1 MRFLWLRRNEGSV
14 TPLILGFAI
23 VLVAVIATLSDLT
36 YLRNA
41 HLSLKSEGQEV
52 LAQSMRHLSAED
64 YYNGISLSGTSVP
77 GTSVPGT
84 SVPGTSA
91 SGTSASGT
99 SASGTSVPG
108 TSASGTSASGTSASG
123 TSASGT
129 SVPIDCRNTFLNILT
144 ALKEIRF
151 YMSNQPITIRGFT
164 CINSWIE
171 FEIST
176 SVLLPFNP
184 RFLEEVDP
192 TVTSLIRGGSRY
204 FSD

>member
-23 VLVAVIATLSDLT
+23 VLVAVIVTLSDLT

-52 LAQSMRHLSAED
+52 LAQSMRNLSAEN
-64 YYNGISLSGTSVP
+64 YYNGISL
-77 GTSVPGT
+77 
-84 SVPGTSA
+84 

-99 SASGTSVPG
+99 SASGI
-108 TSASGTSASGTSASG
+108 SASGISASGISL
-123 TSASGT
+123 SGT
-129 SVPIDCRNTFLNILT
+129 SVPIDCRNTHLNILT
-144 ALKEIRF
+144 TLKEIRF
-151 YMSNQPITIRGFT
+151 YMSNQPITISGFT

-184 RFLEEVDP
+184 RFLVDVDP

>member
-14 TPLILGFAI
+14 MPLILGFAI
-23 VLVAVIATLSDLT
+23 VLVAVIATLGDLT

-41 HLSLKSEGQEV
+41 HLALKSEGQEV
-52 LAQSMRHLSAED
+52 LAQSMRHLSTED
-64 YYNGISLSGTSVP
+64 YYNGR
-77 GTSVPGT
+77 
-84 SVPGTSA
+84 SA
-91 SGTSASGT
+91 SGTSTSGT
-99 SASGTSVPG
+99 STSGTS
-108 TSASGTSASGTSASG
+108 TSGTSTYGK
-123 TSASGT
+123 
-129 SVPIDCRNTFLNILT
+129 SVPIDCHKTYLNILT
-144 ALKEIRF
+144 ALKETRF
-151 YMSNQPITIRGFT
+151 YISNQPITISGFT

-184 RFLEEVDP
+184 RFLVDVDP

>member
-23 VLVAVIATLSDLT
+23 VLVAVIVTLSDLT

-41 HLSLKSEGQEV
+41 HLALKSEGQEV

-64 YYNGISLSGTSVP
+64 YYNGR
-77 GTSVPGT
+77 
-84 SVPGTSA
+84 SA
-91 SGTSASGT
+91 SGTSTSGT
-99 SASGTSVPG
+99 STSGTS
-108 TSASGTSASGTSASG
+108 TSGK
-123 TSASGT
+123 
-129 SVPIDCRNTFLNILT
+129 SVPIDCRKTYFNILT
-144 ALKEIRF
+144 ALKETRF
-151 YMSNQPITIRGFT
+151 YMSNQPITISGFT

-184 RFLEEVDP
+184 RFLVDVDP

>member
-23 VLVAVIATLSDLT
+23 VLVAIIATLSDLT
-36 YLRNA
+36 YLHNA
-41 HLSLKSEGQEV
+41 HLALKSEGQEV
-52 LAQSMRHLSAED
+52 LAQSMRNLSAED
-64 YYNGISLSGTSVP
+64 YYNGR
-77 GTSVPGT
+77 
-84 SVPGTSA
+84 SA
-91 SGTSASGT
+91 SGTSTSGT
-99 SASGTSVPG
+99 SKSGTSK
-108 TSASGTSASGTSASG
+108 SGTSTSGTSTSG

-129 SVPIDCRNTFLNILT
+129 SVPIDCRNTYLNILT

-151 YMSNQPITIRGFT
+151 YMSNQPITISGFT

-184 RFLEEVDP
+184 RFLVDVDP

>member
-36 YLRNA
+36 YLRSA
-41 HLSLKSEGQEV
+41 HLALKSEGQEV
-52 LAQSMRHLSAED
+52 LAQSMRNLSAED
-64 YYNGISLSGTSVP
+64 YYNGR
-77 GTSVPGT
+77 
-84 SVPGTSA
+84 SA
-91 SGTSASGT
+91 SGTSTSGT
-99 SASGTSVPG
+99 STSGTS
-108 TSASGTSASGTSASG
+108 TSGTSTSGK
-123 TSASGT
+123 
-129 SVPIDCRNTFLNILT
+129 SVPIDCRKTYLNILT
-144 ALKEIRF
+144 ALKETRF
-151 YMSNQPITIRGFT
+151 YMSNQPITISGFT

-184 RFLEEVDP
+184 RFLVDVDP

>member
-36 YLRNA
+36 YLRSA
-41 HLSLKSEGQEV
+41 HLALKSEGQEV
-52 LAQSMRHLSAED
+52 LAQSMRNLSAED
-64 YYNGISLSGTSVP
+64 YYNGRSASGISASGISAS
-77 GTSVPGT
+77 GI
-84 SVPGTSA
+84 SA
-91 SGTSASGT
+91 SGTSTSGK
-99 SASGTSVPG
+99 
-108 TSASGTSASGTSASG
+108 
-123 TSASGT
+123 
-129 SVPIDCRNTFLNILT
+129 SVPIDCRKTYLNILT

-151 YMSNQPITIRGFT
+151 YMSNQPITISGFN

-171 FEIST
+171 FEITT

-184 RFLEEVDP
+184 RFLVDVDP
-192 TVTSLIRGGSRY
+192 KVTSLIRGGSRY

>member
-23 VLVAVIATLSDLT
+23 VLVAIIATLSDLT
-36 YLRNA
+36 YLHNA
-41 HLSLKSEGQEV
+41 HLALKSEGQEV
-52 LAQSMRHLSAED
+52 LAQSMRNLSAED
-64 YYNGISLSGTSVP
+64 YYNGRSASGI
-77 GTSVPGT
+77 
-84 SVPGTSA
+84 SA
-91 SGTSASGT
+91 SGTSTSGI
-99 SASGTSVPG
+99 SASGTS
-108 TSASGTSASGTSASG
+108 TSGK
-123 TSASGT
+123 
-129 SVPIDCRNTFLNILT
+129 SVPIDCRNTYLNILT

-151 YMSNQPITIRGFT
+151 YMSNQPITISGFT

-184 RFLEEVDP
+184 RFLVDVDP

>member
-1 MRFLWLRRNEGSV
+1 MRFLWLRSDEGSV

-41 HLSLKSEGQEV
+41 HLSLKTEGQEV

-64 YYNGISLSGTSVP
+64 YYNG
-77 GTSVPGT
+77 
-84 SVPGTSA
+84 TSA
-91 SGTSASGT
+91 S
-99 SASGTSVPG
+99 G

-129 SVPIDCRNTFLNILT
+129 SVPIDCRNTHLNILT

-151 YMSNQPITIRGFT
+151 YMSNQPITISRFT

-184 RFLEEVDP
+184 RFLVDVDP
-192 TVTSLIRGGSRY
+192 TVKSLIRGGSRY

>member
-14 TPLILGFAI
+14 MPLILGFAI
-23 VLVAVIATLSDLT
+23 VLVAVIATLGDLT

-41 HLSLKSEGQEV
+41 HLALKSEGQEV
-52 LAQSMRHLSAED
+52 LAQSMRHLSTED
-64 YYNGISLSGTSVP
+64 YYNGR
-77 GTSVPGT
+77 
-84 SVPGTSA
+84 SA
-91 SGTSASGT
+91 SGTSTSGT
-99 SASGTSVPG
+99 STSGK
-108 TSASGTSASGTSASG
+108 
-123 TSASGT
+123 
-129 SVPIDCRNTFLNILT
+129 SVPIDCRKTYLNILT
-144 ALKEIRF
+144 ALKETRF
-151 YMSNQPITIRGFT
+151 YISNQPITISGFT

-184 RFLEEVDP
+184 RFLVDVDP

>member
-41 HLSLKSEGQEV
+41 HLALKSEGQEV
-52 LAQSMRHLSAED
+52 LAQSMRNLSAED
-64 YYNGISLSGTSVP
+64 YYNGISASGI
-77 GTSVPGT
+77 
-84 SVPGTSA
+84 SA
-91 SGTSASGT
+91 SGTSSSGI
-99 SASGTSVPG
+99 SASGTS
-108 TSASGTSASGTSASG
+108 TSGK
-123 TSASGT
+123 
-129 SVPIDCRNTFLNILT
+129 SVPIDCRKTYLNILT

-151 YMSNQPITIRGFT
+151 YMSNQPITISGFT

-171 FEIST
+171 FEITT

-184 RFLEEVDP
+184 RFLVDVDP

>member
-23 VLVAVIATLSDLT
+23 VLVAVIVTLSDLT

-41 HLSLKSEGQEV
+41 HLALKSEGQEV

-64 YYNGISLSGTSVP
+64 YYNGR
-77 GTSVPGT
+77 
-84 SVPGTSA
+84 SA
-91 SGTSASGT
+91 SGTSTSGT
-99 SASGTSVPG
+99 STSGTP
-108 TSASGTSASGTSASG
+108 TSG

-129 SVPIDCRNTFLNILT
+129 SVPIDCRNTYLNILT

-151 YMSNQPITIRGFT
+151 YMSNQPITISGFT

-184 RFLEEVDP
+184 RFLVDVDP

>member
-41 HLSLKSEGQEV
+41 HLALKSEGQEV

-64 YYNGISLSGTSVP
+64 YYNGR
-77 GTSVPGT
+77 
-84 SVPGTSA
+84 SA
-91 SGTSASGT
+91 SGTSTSGT
-99 SASGTSVPG
+99 STSGK
-108 TSASGTSASGTSASG
+108 
-123 TSASGT
+123 
-129 SVPIDCRNTFLNILT
+129 SVPIDCRKTYLNILT
-144 ALKEIRF
+144 ALKETRF
-151 YMSNQPITIRGFT
+151 YMSNQPITISGLT

-184 RFLEEVDP
+184 RFLVDVDP

>member
-23 VLVAVIATLSDLT
+23 VLVAVIVTLSDLT

-41 HLSLKSEGQEV
+41 HLALKSEGQEV

-64 YYNGISLSGTSVP
+64 YYNGR
-77 GTSVPGT
+77 
-84 SVPGTSA
+84 SA
-91 SGTSASGT
+91 SGTSTSGT
-99 SASGTSVPG
+99 STSGTSK
-108 TSASGTSASGTSASG
+108 SGTSTSG

-129 SVPIDCRNTFLNILT
+129 SVPIDCRNTYLNILT

-151 YMSNQPITIRGFT
+151 YMSNQPITISGFT

-184 RFLEEVDP
+184 RFLVDVDP

>member
-1 MRFLWLRRNEGSV
+1 MRRNEGSV

-41 HLSLKSEGQEV
+41 HLALKSEGQEV
-52 LAQSMRHLSAED
+52 LAQSMRHLSADD
-64 YYNGISLSGTSVP
+64 YYNGISASGI
-77 GTSVPGT
+77 
-84 SVPGTSA
+84 SA
-91 SGTSASGT
+91 SGISASGI
-99 SASGTSVPG
+99 SASGI
-108 TSASGTSASGTSASG
+108 SASGISASGK
-123 TSASGT
+123 
-129 SVPIDCRNTFLNILT
+129 SVPIDCRKTYLNILSAWNET
-144 ALKEIRF
+144 RF
-151 YMSNQPITIRGFT
+151 YLSNHPITVRGFS

-184 RFLEEVDP
+184 VFLADVEP

>member
-36 YLRNA
+36 YFRNA
-41 HLSLKSEGQEV
+41 HLALKSEGQEV

-64 YYNGISLSGTSVP
+64 YYNGR
-77 GTSVPGT
+77 
-84 SVPGTSA
+84 SA
-91 SGTSASGT
+91 SGTSTSGT
-99 SASGTSVPG
+99 STSGTSK
-108 TSASGTSASGTSASG
+108 SGTSKSGTSTSGTSTSGTSTSGTSTSG

-129 SVPIDCRNTFLNILT
+129 SVPIDCRNTYLNILT

-151 YMSNQPITIRGFT
+151 YMSNQPITISGFT

-184 RFLEEVDP
+184 RFLVDVDP

>member
-14 TPLILGFAI
+14 MPLILGFAI

-41 HLSLKSEGQEV
+41 HLALKSEGQEV
-52 LAQSMRHLSAED
+52 LAQSMRHLSTED
-64 YYNGISLSGTSVP
+64 YYNGR
-77 GTSVPGT
+77 
-84 SVPGTSA
+84 SA
-91 SGTSASGT
+91 SGTSTSGT
-99 SASGTSVPG
+99 STSGK
-108 TSASGTSASGTSASG
+108 
-123 TSASGT
+123 
-129 SVPIDCRNTFLNILT
+129 SVPIDCRKTYLNILT
-144 ALKEIRF
+144 ALKETQF
-151 YMSNQPITIRGFT
+151 YMSNQPITISGFT

-184 RFLEEVDP
+184 RFLVDVDP

>member
-1 MRFLWLRRNEGSV
+1 MNFLWLRRNEGSV
-14 TPLILGFAI
+14 MPLILGFAI

-41 HLSLKSEGQEV
+41 HLALKSEGQEV

-64 YYNGISLSGTSVP
+64 YYNGR
-77 GTSVPGT
+77 
-84 SVPGTSA
+84 SA
-91 SGTSASGT
+91 SGTSTSGT
-99 SASGTSVPG
+99 STSGTS
-108 TSASGTSASGTSASG
+108 TSGK
-123 TSASGT
+123 
-129 SVPIDCRNTFLNILT
+129 SVPIDCRKTYLNILT
-144 ALKEIRF
+144 ALKETRF
-151 YMSNQPITIRGFT
+151 YMSNQPITISGFT

-184 RFLEEVDP
+184 RFLVDVDP

>member
-1 MRFLWLRRNEGSV
+1 M
-14 TPLILGFAI
+14 PLILGFAI

-41 HLSLKSEGQEV
+41 HLALKSEGQEV

-64 YYNGISLSGTSVP
+64 YYNGR
-77 GTSVPGT
+77 
-84 SVPGTSA
+84 SA
-91 SGTSASGT
+91 SGTSTSGT
-99 SASGTSVPG
+99 STYGK
-108 TSASGTSASGTSASG
+108 
-123 TSASGT
+123 
-129 SVPIDCRNTFLNILT
+129 SVPIDCHKTYLNILT
-144 ALKEIRF
+144 ALKETRF
-151 YMSNQPITIRGFT
+151 YMSNQPITISGFT

-184 RFLEEVDP
+184 RFLVDVDP

>member
-23 VLVAVIATLSDLT
+23 VLVAVIVTLSDLT

-64 YYNGISLSGTSVP
+64 YYNGR
-77 GTSVPGT
+77 
-84 SVPGTSA
+84 SA
-91 SGTSASGT
+91 SGTSKSGT
-99 SASGTSVPG
+99 STSGTS
-108 TSASGTSASGTSASG
+108 TSGTSKSGTSKSGTSTSGTSTSG

-129 SVPIDCRNTFLNILT
+129 SVPIDCRNTYLNILT

-151 YMSNQPITIRGFT
+151 YMSNQPITISGFT

-184 RFLEEVDP
+184 RFLVDVDP

>member
-14 TPLILGFAI
+14 MPLILGFAI

-41 HLSLKSEGQEV
+41 HLALKSEGQEV

-64 YYNGISLSGTSVP
+64 YYNGR
-77 GTSVPGT
+77 
-84 SVPGTSA
+84 SA
-91 SGTSASGT
+91 SGTSTSGT
-99 SASGTSVPG
+99 STSGTSTYG
-108 TSASGTSASGTSASG
+108 K
-123 TSASGT
+123 
-129 SVPIDCRNTFLNILT
+129 SVPIDCHKTYLNILT
-144 ALKEIRF
+144 ALKETRF
-151 YMSNQPITIRGFT
+151 YMSNQPITISGFT

-184 RFLEEVDP
+184 RFLVDVDP

>member
-1 MRFLWLRRNEGSV
+1 M
-14 TPLILGFAI
+14 PLILGFAI
-23 VLVAVIATLSDLT
+23 VLVAVIATLGDLT

-41 HLSLKSEGQEV
+41 HLALKSEGQEV

-64 YYNGISLSGTSVP
+64 YYNGR
-77 GTSVPGT
+77 
-84 SVPGTSA
+84 SA
-91 SGTSASGT
+91 SGTSTSGT
-99 SASGTSVPG
+99 STYGK
-108 TSASGTSASGTSASG
+108 
-123 TSASGT
+123 
-129 SVPIDCRNTFLNILT
+129 SVPIDCHKTYLNILT
-144 ALKEIRF
+144 ALKETRF
-151 YMSNQPITIRGFT
+151 YMSNQPITISGFT

-184 RFLEEVDP
+184 RFLVDVDP

>member
-1 MRFLWLRRNEGSV
+1 M
-14 TPLILGFAI
+14 PLILGFAI

-41 HLSLKSEGQEV
+41 HLALKSEGQEV
-52 LAQSMRHLSAED
+52 LAQSMRHLSTED
-64 YYNGISLSGTSVP
+64 YYNGR
-77 GTSVPGT
+77 
-84 SVPGTSA
+84 SA
-91 SGTSASGT
+91 SGTSTSGT
-99 SASGTSVPG
+99 STSGK
-108 TSASGTSASGTSASG
+108 
-123 TSASGT
+123 
-129 SVPIDCRNTFLNILT
+129 SVPIDCRKTYLNILT
-144 ALKEIRF
+144 ALKETRF
-151 YMSNQPITIRGFT
+151 YMSNQPITISGFT

-184 RFLEEVDP
+184 RFLVDVDP

>member
-23 VLVAVIATLSDLT
+23 VLVAIIATLSDLT
-36 YLRNA
+36 YLHNA
-41 HLSLKSEGQEV
+41 HLALKSEGQEV
-52 LAQSMRHLSAED
+52 LAQSMRNLSAED
-64 YYNGISLSGTSVP
+64 YYNGRSASGI
-77 GTSVPGT
+77 
-84 SVPGTSA
+84 SA
-91 SGTSASGT
+91 SGTSTSGI
-99 SASGTSVPG
+99 SASGTS
-108 TSASGTSASGTSASG
+108 TSGK
-123 TSASGT
+123 
-129 SVPIDCRNTFLNILT
+129 SVPIDCRKTYLNILT
-144 ALKEIRF
+144 ALKETRF
-151 YMSNQPITIRGFT
+151 YMSNQPITISGFT

-184 RFLEEVDP
+184 RFLVDVDP

>member
-23 VLVAVIATLSDLT
+23 VLVAVIVTLSDLT

-64 YYNGISLSGTSVP
+64 YYNSTSESGTSE
-77 GTSVPGT
+77 
-84 SVPGTSA
+84 

-99 SASGTSVPG
+99 SAP
-108 TSASGTSASGTSASG
+108 
-123 TSASGT
+123 GT
-129 SVPIDCRNTFLNILT
+129 SVPIDCRNTHLNILT

-151 YMSNQPITIRGFT
+151 YMSNQPITISGFT

-184 RFLEEVDP
+184 GFLVDVDP

>member
-14 TPLILGFAI
+14 MPLILGFAI

-41 HLSLKSEGQEV
+41 HLALKSEGQEV

-64 YYNGISLSGTSVP
+64 YYNGR
-77 GTSVPGT
+77 
-84 SVPGTSA
+84 SA
-91 SGTSASGT
+91 SGTSTSGT
-99 SASGTSVPG
+99 SSSGK
-108 TSASGTSASGTSASG
+108 
-123 TSASGT
+123 
-129 SVPIDCRNTFLNILT
+129 SVPIDCRKTYLNILT
-144 ALKEIRF
+144 ALKETRF
-151 YMSNQPITIRGFT
+151 YMSNQPITISGFT

-184 RFLEEVDP
+184 RFLVDVDP

>member
-41 HLSLKSEGQEV
+41 HLALKSEGQEV
-52 LAQSMRHLSAED
+52 LAQSMRNLSAED
-64 YYNGISLSGTSVP
+64 YYNGRYASGI
-77 GTSVPGT
+77 
-84 SVPGTSA
+84 SA
-91 SGTSASGT
+91 SGISASGISASDI
-99 SASGTSVPG
+99 SASGK
-108 TSASGTSASGTSASG
+108 
-123 TSASGT
+123 
-129 SVPIDCRNTFLNILT
+129 SVPINCRKTYSNILT
-144 ALKEIRF
+144 ELKETRF
-151 YMSNQPITIRGFT
+151 YMSNQPITISGFT

-171 FEIST
+171 FEITT

-184 RFLEEVDP
+184 RFLVDVEP

>member
-64 YYNGISLSGTSVP
+64 YYNGISLSGTSAS
-77 GTSVPGT
+77 GTSASGT

-91 SGTSASGT
+91 SGTSAS
-99 SASGTSVPG
+99 G

-151 YMSNQPITIRGFT
+151 YMSNQPITISGFT

-184 RFLEEVDP
+184 RFLVDVEP

>member
-23 VLVAVIATLSDLT
+23 VLVAVIVTLSDLT

-41 HLSLKSEGQEV
+41 HLALKSEGQEV

-64 YYNGISLSGTSVP
+64 YYNGR
-77 GTSVPGT
+77 
-84 SVPGTSA
+84 SA
-91 SGTSASGT
+91 SGTSSSGT
-99 SASGTSVPG
+99 SSSGTS
-108 TSASGTSASGTSASG
+108 TSGTSTSGTSTSG
-123 TSASGT
+123 TSTSGK
-129 SVPIDCRNTFLNILT
+129 SVPIDCRKTHFNILT
-144 ALKEIRF
+144 ALKETRF
-151 YMSNQPITIRGFT
+151 YMSNQPITISGFT

-184 RFLEEVDP
+184 RFLVDVDP

>member
-23 VLVAVIATLSDLT
+23 VLVAVIVTLSDLT

-41 HLSLKSEGQEV
+41 HLALKSEGQEV

-64 YYNGISLSGTSVP
+64 YYN
-77 GTSVPGT
+77 
-84 SVPGTSA
+84 
-91 SGTSASGT
+91 
-99 SASGTSVPG
+99 G

-129 SVPIDCRNTFLNILT
+129 SVPIDCRNTYLNILT

-151 YMSNQPITIRGFT
+151 YMSNQPITISGFT

-184 RFLEEVDP
+184 RFLVDFDP

>member
-64 YYNGISLSGTSVP
+64 YYNGRSVSGTS
-77 GTSVPGT
+77 S
-84 SVPGTSA
+84 
-91 SGTSASGT
+91 SGTSSSGT
-99 SASGTSVPG
+99 SSSGTASSGTASSGTS
-108 TSASGTSASGTSASG
+108 TSGK
-123 TSASGT
+123 
-129 SVPIDCRNTFLNILT
+129 SVPIDCRKTYLNILT
-144 ALKEIRF
+144 ALKETQF
-151 YMSNQPITIRGFT
+151 YMSNQPITISGFT

-184 RFLEEVDP
+184 RFLVDVDP

>member
-36 YLRNA
+36 YLRSA
-41 HLSLKSEGQEV
+41 HLALKSEGQEV
-52 LAQSMRHLSAED
+52 LAQSMRNLSAED
-64 YYNGISLSGTSVP
+64 YYNGRSASGI
-77 GTSVPGT
+77 
-84 SVPGTSA
+84 SA
-91 SGTSASGT
+91 SGTSTSGI
-99 SASGTSVPG
+99 SASGTS
-108 TSASGTSASGTSASG
+108 TSGK
-123 TSASGT
+123 
-129 SVPIDCRNTFLNILT
+129 SVPIDCRKTYFNILT
-144 ALKEIRF
+144 ALKETRF
-151 YMSNQPITIRGFT
+151 YMSNQPITISGFT

-184 RFLEEVDP
+184 RFLVDVDP

>member
-14 TPLILGFAI
+14 TPLILCFTI

-52 LAQSMRHLSAED
+52 LGQSMRHLSAED
-64 YYNGISLSGTSVP
+64 YYN
-77 GTSVPGT
+77 
-84 SVPGTSA
+84 GTSA

-99 SASGTSVPG
+99 SASGTSASGTSASGTSASGTSASG

-129 SVPIDCRNTFLNILT
+129 SVPIDCRKTYLNILT
-144 ALKEIRF
+144 AFKETRF
-151 YMSNQPITIRGFT
+151 YMSNQPITISGFN
-164 CINSWIE
+164 CIDSWIE

-184 RFLEEVDP
+184 RFLVDVDP

>member
-36 YLRNA
+36 YLRSA
-41 HLSLKSEGQEV
+41 HLALKSEGQEV
-52 LAQSMRHLSAED
+52 LAQSMRNLSAED
-64 YYNGISLSGTSVP
+64 YYNGRYASGISASGISAS
-77 GTSVPGT
+77 GI
-84 SVPGTSA
+84 SA
-91 SGTSASGT
+91 SGTSTSGK
-99 SASGTSVPG
+99 
-108 TSASGTSASGTSASG
+108 
-123 TSASGT
+123 
-129 SVPIDCRNTFLNILT
+129 SVPIDCRKTYLNILT

-151 YMSNQPITIRGFT
+151 YMSNQPITISGFN

-171 FEIST
+171 FEITT

-184 RFLEEVDP
+184 RFLVDVDP
-192 TVTSLIRGGSRY
+192 KVTSLIRGGSRY

>member
-36 YLRNA
+36 YFRNA
-41 HLSLKSEGQEV
+41 HLALKSEGQEV

-64 YYNGISLSGTSVP
+64 YYNGR
-77 GTSVPGT
+77 
-84 SVPGTSA
+84 SA
-91 SGTSASGT
+91 SGTSSSGT
-99 SASGTSVPG
+99 SSSGTS
-108 TSASGTSASGTSASG
+108 SSGTSSSGK
-123 TSASGT
+123 
-129 SVPIDCRNTFLNILT
+129 SVPIDCRKTYLNILT
-144 ALKEIRF
+144 ALRETRF
-151 YMSNQPITIRGFT
+151 YMSNQPITISGFN

-184 RFLEEVDP
+184 RFLVDVDP
-192 TVTSLIRGGSRY
+192 KVTSLIRGGSRY